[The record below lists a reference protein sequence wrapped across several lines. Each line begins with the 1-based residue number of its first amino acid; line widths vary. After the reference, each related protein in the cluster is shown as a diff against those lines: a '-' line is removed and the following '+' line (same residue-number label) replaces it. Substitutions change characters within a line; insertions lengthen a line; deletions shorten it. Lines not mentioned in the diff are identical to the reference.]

1 MLKATFQALRV
12 YQWSKNLLVL
22 AALIFAQ
29 QLFEPGQVMRAVV
42 AFMSFCLAS
51 SATYVF
57 NDIMDIEKDRAHPKK
72 RLRPLPSGAMSMG
85 MAWALVVVL
94 LGGSVALALSV
105 RIEFLYAVLFY
116 LALTVSYSI
125 VLKHLVLIDV
135 MAIALG
141 FVARA
146 MAGAI
151 ALDVTFSNWLV
162 VCTLFLAMFLG
173 LSKRRQELILLEDGA
188 HTHRQVLH
196 HYTTQYL
203 DQRMGDLAQRLS
215 AEEA

>member
-1 MLKATFQALRV
+1 MVKAVFQALRV

-29 QLFEPGQVMRAVV
+29 QLFVPGQVLNALL
-42 AFMSFCLAS
+42 AFVSFCLAS

-72 RLRPLPSGAMSMG
+72 RMRPLPSGAMSMA
-85 MAWALVVVL
+85 MAWFLVVAL
-94 LGGSVALALSV
+94 LAGSVAVALTV
-105 RIEFLYAVLFY
+105 RVPFLYAVLFY
-116 LALTVSYSI
+116 IALTVAYSL
-125 VLKHLVLIDV
+125 VLKHIVLIDV

-146 MAGAI
+146 MAGAL

-203 DQRMGDLAQRLS
+203 DQLI
-215 AEEA
+215 